1 MPPAFVFFGS
11 PQLAVLALEELKKT
25 GHLPRAVVC
34 QPDKPAG
41 RGNRL
46 RPPATKTWALDNNLP
61 VLQPRRCREPDFLEE
76 FKRLGAELGLVFAFG
91 QILPPELLDVAP
103 AGFIN
108 IHPSLLPRWR
118 GAAPVQWTL
127 LAGDPQ
133 AGVSI
138 IRVTPRLDDGDIL
151 LQQAVEI
158 HPEENAEELSRRLAV
173 LGGRMAAEA
182 LEKICTGGLQPRPQ
196 DASQVT
202 WARPLE
208 KNDGL
213 IDWSK
218 PAEEICRLVRGT
230 QPWPGAFTR
239 LRGRTLKI
247 FRAHALKLPADASP
261 GKVLEAQG
269 DRLVVAA
276 GSEAV
281 ALLEVQLEGRRRL
294 SAREFLLGRPLVP
307 GERLE

>member
-1 MPPAFVFFGS
+1 MPPDFVFFGS
-11 PQLAVLALEELKKT
+11 PQLAVLALEELKKV

-46 RPPATKTWALDNNLP
+46 RPPATKIWALDNQLP
-61 VLQPRRCREPDFLEE
+61 VLQPRRCREPGFLEE
-76 FKRLGAELGLVFAFG
+76 FRRLGAELGLVFAFG
-91 QILPPELLDVAP
+91 QILPPELLELAP
-103 AGFIN
+103 CGFIN

-127 LAGDPQ
+127 LSGDRQ

-158 HPEENAEELSRRLAV
+158 LPEEDAGELSRRLAV

-182 LEKICTGGLQPRPQ
+182 LEKISTGSLQPRAQ

-202 WARPLE
+202 WARPLD

-239 LRGRTLKI
+239 LRGRTLKV
-247 FRAHALKLPADASP
+247 FRARALQQPAGARP
-261 GKVLEAQG
+261 GQVLEAQG
-269 DRLVVAA
+269 ERLVVAA
-276 GSEAV
+276 GHEAV

-294 SAREFLLGRPLVP
+294 SVREFLLGRPLAP
-307 GERLE
+307 GDQLQ